1 MMTVPEKSQLE
12 CQLRRYGLSSP
23 RETAMSKQSQKKST
37 NSLLAALPEKE
48 YQRLIPH
55 MESVSVSK
63 GEVLHAS
70 EEPAEY
76 VYFLEEGVASLSVST
91 DEGKKLQLSIVGN
104 ESVVGERAI
113 FKEGVFIIKC
123 AMLTEGSGH
132 RIPPAI
138 FHEEFDRGGVLHD
151 LVLSRVEAGITET
164 AQTALCNQMHSVE
177 QRLSRWLLTFADRL
191 HSEELPAT
199 QDLIA
204 DMLGVT
210 RTEISRTA
218 SELRESGLI
227 DYSRGRLTVIDRAG
241 LKRKSC
247 ECYQVIKHA
256 IKEFT
261 N

>member
-1 MMTVPEKSQLE
+1 
-12 CQLRRYGLSSP
+12 
-23 RETAMSKQSQKKST
+23 MSKRSQPKST
-37 NSLLAALPEKE
+37 NSLLAALPEAE
-48 YQRLIPH
+48 YHRLIPH
-55 MESVSVSK
+55 LKRVSVSK

-70 EEPAEY
+70 DEPADS

-132 RIPPAI
+132 SMPPEV
-138 FHEEFDRGGVLHD
+138 FNKEFERGGVLHD
-151 LVLSRVEAGITET
+151 LVLDRIEAQITET
-164 AQTALCNQMHSVE
+164 AQTALCNQMHPIE

-199 QDLIA
+199 QELIA

-210 RTEISRTA
+210 RSEISRTA
-218 SELRESGLI
+218 GELREGDLI
-227 DYSRGRLTVIDRAG
+227 DYTRGRLTIINRAG
-241 LKRKSC
+241 LKDKAC

-256 IKEFT
+256 ISEFNT
-261 N
+261 SKQ

>member
-1 MMTVPEKSQLE
+1 MTKGAHSKS
-12 CQLRRYGLSSP
+12 S
-23 RETAMSKQSQKKST
+23 
-37 NSLLAALPEKE
+37 NSLLAALPEAE

-55 MESVSVSK
+55 LKRVSVSK

-70 EEPAEY
+70 DEPANS

-91 DEGKKLQLSIVGN
+91 DDGKKLQLSIVGN

-113 FKEGVFIIKC
+113 FREGVFIIKC

-132 RIPPAI
+132 SMPPEV
-138 FHEEFDRGGVLHD
+138 FNQEFERGGVLHD
-151 LVLSRVEAGITET
+151 LVLGRIEAQITET
-164 AQTALCNQMHSVE
+164 AQTALCNQMHPIE

-199 QDLIA
+199 QELIA

-210 RTEISRTA
+210 RSEISRTA
-218 SELRESGLI
+218 GDLREGDLI
-227 DYSRGRLTVIDRAG
+227 DYSRGRLTIINRAA
-241 LKRKSC
+241 LKDKAC

-261 N
+261 SSKQ